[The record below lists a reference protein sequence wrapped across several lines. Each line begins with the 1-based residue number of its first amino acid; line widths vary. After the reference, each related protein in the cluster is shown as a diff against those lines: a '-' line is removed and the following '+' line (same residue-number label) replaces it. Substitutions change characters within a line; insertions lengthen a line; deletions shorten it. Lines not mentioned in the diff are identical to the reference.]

1 MDTCNEKYQKNISTC
16 EETRNM
22 KHDYLLERKYIQIYI
37 DYLIE

>member
-16 EETRNM
+16 EETRTM
-22 KHDYLLERKYIQIYI
+22 IHDYLYKEEYNQVHI